1 MGIKDLIS
9 KVFPDDMKIE
19 SSFEVLKNKTM
30 GVDVSNYMFKLVTMR
45 DNLVRDF
52 HCEPRLDIS
61 AHIYKFWDLFKK
73 TCDNYSILIVLVLD
87 GMRNPAKKD
96 TNVLRDTMR
105 QRNLQ
110 KLEELLSNGDNDD
123 GDEVLKLQKSTRY
136 ITEDMLLAV
145 KIWAI
150 RNGVRCVQSLYE
162 ADAGLQHLEDMG
174 LTDGTFSEDG
184 DFFALGSKL
193 WATKVSTCR
202 GTFLIV
208 FVSGRLYQTE

>member
-73 TCDNYSILIVLVLD
+73 TCDNYSILIVPVLD

-96 TNVLRDTMR
+96 TNVLR
-105 QRNLQ
+105 
-110 KLEELLSNGDNDD
+110 
-123 GDEVLKLQKSTRY
+123 V
-136 ITEDMLLAV
+136 
-145 KIWAI
+145 W
-150 RNGVRCVQSLYE
+150 RCV
-162 ADAGLQHLEDMG
+162 GLKGSVDRKK
-174 LTDGTFSEDG
+174 
-184 DFFALGSKL
+184 ALGKGASL
-193 WATKVSTCR
+193 DYTKV
-202 GTFLIV
+202 
-208 FVSGRLYQTE
+208 